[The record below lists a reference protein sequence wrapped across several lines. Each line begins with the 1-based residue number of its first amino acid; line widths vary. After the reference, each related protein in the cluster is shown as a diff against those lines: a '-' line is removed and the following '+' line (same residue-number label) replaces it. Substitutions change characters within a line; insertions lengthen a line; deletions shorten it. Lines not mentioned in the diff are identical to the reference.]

1 MLRRLGSRFVLIVA
15 VGATEAEGALASVVA
30 GDVAVAE
37 EGPSLPPEV
46 FVVDSEVVVGAGSLQ
61 ILNIG

>member
-15 VGATEAEGALASVVA
+15 VGATEAEGALASVVVE
-30 GDVAVAE
+30 DVAVAE
-37 EGPSLPPEV
+37 EGPSLLLEV
-46 FVVDSEVVVGAGSLQ
+46 FVVDSEVVVGAGSLP